1 MCSYWLYIDQ
11 SQSTARIHLTYLLR
25 RWRSFLHNT
34 RSHARSI
41 RLRILPL
48 TVSGSKRKRVTLNKS
63 VNHYSVVS
71 MIPCGVMFDTAF
83 IYLLHSFSFIFS
95 KIQGTSLSIDGRKIP
110 AAMYLS
116 QMPTLASSLL
126 FLLSHVIATSANT
139 ELFAELSASLGNLGY
154 HGKAATIFGALNH
167 STAANALGAGGPC
180 TKTVRSYTSLNLL
193 FPSQAMG

>member
-1 MCSYWLYIDQ
+1 M
-11 SQSTARIHLTYLLR
+11 
-25 RWRSFLHNT
+25 
-34 RSHARSI
+34 
-41 RLRILPL
+41 
-48 TVSGSKRKRVTLNKS
+48 TLNKS
-63 VNHYSVVS
+63 VNHYSIVS
-71 MIPCGVMFDTAF
+71 MIPCGVMFGTAF

-95 KIQGTSLSIDGRKIP
+95 KIPGTSLSTDGRKIP
-110 AAMYLS
+110 AAMHLS

-126 FLLSHVIATSANT
+126 FLLSHVIAISANT